1 MTTMTTPQ
9 GIHALTTC
17 LGVRRCPSVI
27 ITCDSMQLHGVATV
41 YTTTSLD
48 ENRQIECEISLREA
62 FPVDP
67 EGNLGKGIKY
77 FAKDQ
82 TVRVVGLCGA
92 TQYDNRRGTVLR
104 SQFACHREGG
114 R

>member
-1 MTTMTTPQ
+1 MTTPQ